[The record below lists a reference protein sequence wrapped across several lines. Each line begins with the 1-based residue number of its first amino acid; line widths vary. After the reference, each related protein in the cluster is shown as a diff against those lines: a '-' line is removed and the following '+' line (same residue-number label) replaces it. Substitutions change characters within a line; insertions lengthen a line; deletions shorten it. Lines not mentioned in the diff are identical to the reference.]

1 MNENEAIELAQ
12 RKAAELNIPWAG
24 GHIRAF
30 RRKIWP
36 FPGVWNIVC
45 EAPLLKTTVT
55 THLLV
60 FERTSQVSVG
70 GAVFRSQHVY
80 AVQRDLARR
89 RALGVLWFAIEIMA
103 CGALLGLLVRY
114 VAGGPTLLAL
124 LVGLAGTLPSAV
136 ALRALMRRKPI
147 PRELLDP

>member
-1 MNENEAIELAQ
+1 MDENEAIELAR
-12 RKAAELNIPWAG
+12 RKAEELNIPWAG
-24 GHIRAF
+24 GYIRAF

-45 EAPLLKTTVT
+45 EAPLLDTTVT

-80 AVQRDLARR
+80 AEQKDLARR
-89 RALGVLWFAIEIMA
+89 RALDVLRFVVEIMA
-103 CGALLGLLVRY
+103 CGALLALLARY
-114 VAGGPTLLAL
+114 VAGDRLSSPF
-124 LVGLAGTLPSAV
+124 
-136 ALRALMRRKPI
+136 
-147 PRELLDP
+147 LLDWPALSQVPSHSAR

>member
-1 MNENEAIELAQ
+1 MDENEAIELAG

-24 GHIRAF
+24 GYIRAF

-45 EAPLLKTTVT
+45 EAPLLETTVT

-60 FERTSQVSVG
+60 FEGTSQVSVG
-70 GAVFRSQHVY
+70 GTVFRSQHDY
-80 AVQRDLARR
+80 AHHKDVARR
-89 RALGVLWFAIEIMA
+89 RALGVLRFAVEIMA
-103 CGALLGLLVRY
+103 CGALLGLLARY

-124 LVGLAGTLPSAV
+124 LVGLAGALPSAV
-136 ALRALMRRKPI
+136 AFRVLMGRKPI